1 MASQMAATVLGS
13 LVFVLSL
20 LVFPVFLFL
29 KHDQFYQ
36 GWTAEHSAE
45 HTTTFVTDFDYS
57 DILLVI
63 VVGGAVSLAKRYR
76 TCRRGKQAGALV
88 KLHQSRLRTLLA
100 SIHLVNLCSL
110 PNKIKQIISQ
120 TNKDFSN
127 SAALCF
133 K

>member
-45 HTTTFVTDFDYS
+45 HTTTLVTGFRLFRHFAGHCSWGSSIAGQTLQDYA
-57 DILLVI
+57 D
-63 VVGGAVSLAKRYR
+63 GGNKPA
-76 TCRRGKQAGALV
+76 
-88 KLHQSRLRTLLA
+88 RL
-100 SIHLVNLCSL
+100 
-110 PNKIKQIISQ
+110 
-120 TNKDFSN
+120 
-127 SAALCF
+127 
-133 K
+133 